1 MEKSLWTQMG
11 VHLLIRK
18 GTLSMKLRRIVIDSF
33 LFTIQAADTDFSLL
47 LSVNP
52 KNADSLLLGLSRE
65 KSVLE

>member
-1 MEKSLWTQMG
+1 MG

-33 LFTIQAADTDFSLL
+33 LFMIQAADTDLSLL

-52 KNADSLLLGLSRE
+52 RNADSLLLGLSRE
-65 KSVLE
+65 RSVLE

>member
-1 MEKSLWTQMG
+1 MG

-18 GTLSMKLRRIVIDSF
+18 GTNLSMKLRRIVIDSF
-33 LFTIQAADTDFSLL
+33 LFMIQAADTDLSLL

-52 KNADSLLLGLSRE
+52 RNADSLLLGLSRE

>member
-33 LFTIQAADTDFSLL
+33 LFTIQAADTDLSLL

-52 KNADSLLLGLSRE
+52 RNADSLLLGLSRE

>member
-1 MEKSLWTQMG
+1 MG

-18 GTLSMKLRRIVIDSF
+18 DTLSMKLRRIVIDSF
-33 LFTIQAADTDFSLL
+33 LFNMIQAADTDLSLL

-52 KNADSLLLGLSRE
+52 RNADSLLLGLSRE

>member
-1 MEKSLWTQMG
+1 MG
-11 VHLLIRK
+11 VNLLIRK

-33 LFTIQAADTDFSLL
+33 LFTIQAADTDLSLL

-52 KNADSLLLGLSRE
+52 RNADSLLLGLSRE

>member
-1 MEKSLWTQMG
+1 MG

-18 GTLSMKLRRIVIDSF
+18 GTLSMKIRRIVIDSF
-33 LFTIQAADTDFSLL
+33 LFTIQAADTDLSLL

-52 KNADSLLLGLSRE
+52 RNADSLLLGLSRE